1 MTDVAFIATKLGSAE
16 PEVRRLAARSLAQ
29 LDAEAGA
36 PLLAQALGDSDWRV
50 RKEAVTSAQTM
61 RPRAAVLVVLEVLLD
76 KKDNIGLRNAAVL
89 ALRALGTDAT
99 QAAGRAF
106 DTLDADGRKLA
117 VEVLVGASDEGA
129 VAVLA
134 RALSDPDENV
144 RIAGV
149 EALAAV
155 KGRTATARDLLSTLL
170 ANELSTEL
178 RLACLRSLDALS
190 AVLPMPLLEQ
200 TLEEP
205 LLRAAAVRLLRHV
218 PEKRAALF
226 SAMALKDP
234 QRTVVRE
241 ALRTLCH
248 RIQIAGVEEL
258 EIVERTLAPQ
268 ADVLALL
275 RQLLLSSDDTE
286 VRSGAILALSLAR
299 APEDASLFV
308 DALADDQI
316 AEAAER
322 SLRFYGQND
331 GSGLLTATKTAGPVA
346 RGAAISMV
354 PLVSRDGDA
363 VLLLREALLAAEP
376 DVVVAALRGLSELG
390 QAQDLEQVRVLSSS
404 QNPSVCVA
412 ASHTIAALAELYPE
426 AAAAAWARASSREDV
441 DLAGC
446 VLAACAPAVASGHQ
460 IADAES
466 RIGYLVRAA
475 GHPEPRVRTAAIEGL
490 GGFTGN
496 ADARD
501 AVTFAVADEEPSAA
515 LAAVRSLAALGETET
530 LTQVLGRSKD
540 ASLLGAAFDALRHVS
555 EGQAEIARRLLS
567 ERLKKETDDTMRAA
581 ISFTLARAESDA

>member
-1 MTDVAFIATKLGSAE
+1 MTDAAAVATDLKSAE
-16 PEVRRLAARSLAQ
+16 PEVRRIAARSLAQ
-29 LDAEAGA
+29 LDAEACA

-61 RPRAAVLVVLEVLLD
+61 RPRAAVLAMLEGLLD

-149 EALAAV
+149 EALASV
-155 KGRTATARDLLSTLL
+155 KGRTGAARDLLSALV
-170 ANELSTEL
+170 AQELSTEL

-190 AVLPMPLLEQ
+190 AVLPLPLVEQ
-200 TLEEP
+200 TLEDP

-218 PEKRAALF
+218 PEKRAALL

-258 EIVERTLAPQ
+258 SIVERTLAPQ
-268 ADVLALL
+268 TEVLALL
-275 RQLLLSSDDTE
+275 RLLLASSEDTE

-331 GSGLLTATKTAGPVA
+331 GTGLLTATKTAGPVA

-363 VLLLREALLAAEP
+363 VLLLREALTAAEP

-412 ASHTIAALAELYPE
+412 ASHTIAALAELYPD
-426 AAAAAWARASSREDV
+426 AAGAAWVRAASRADV

-446 VLAACAPAVASGHQ
+446 VLAACAPAAASEPDDGQ
-460 IADAES
+460 K

-496 ADARD
+496 SDARD

-540 ASLLGAAFDALRHVS
+540 ASLLGAAFDALRHLS